1 MVVRQG
7 DKDVIESYLTNT
19 IRKLE
24 HDVHIEYV
32 CIEDD
37 ADLGTADS
45 LRIVAPKTKV
55 GFYVFFSFF
64 FLCLTARSFGEIN

>member
-7 DKDVIESYLTNT
+7 DKDVIENYLTNT

-55 GFYVFFSFF
+55 SVYLSPY
-64 FLCLTARSFGEIN
+64 CCA

>member
-1 MVVRQG
+1 M
-7 DKDVIESYLTNT
+7 IESYLTNT

-55 GFYVFFSFF
+55 GLNILIFVLFHVFY
-64 FLCLTARSFGEIN
+64 R